1 MYGVAKRN
9 GFFFLMQI
17 TFEEVN
23 KLLFWQL
30 GICATWSKS
39 WYSVYVWKYFGM
51 FAYCIDQV
59 RITSPMVMITDYF

>member
-30 GICATWSKS
+30 GICAT
-39 WYSVYVWKYFGM
+39 
-51 FAYCIDQV
+51 
-59 RITSPMVMITDYF
+59 